1 MKELGRELNKML
13 DLPLPELSS
22 KDPRPAGEF
31 KKVLWKLWD
40 LINGKVEELLVEK
53 TDWTAVQN
61 ATYTFQSHLFI

>member
-1 MKELGRELNKML
+1 M
-13 DLPLPELSS
+13 PHPELSS

-61 ATYTFQSHLFI
+61 ATYTFQSNLFI

>member
-13 DLPLPELSS
+13 DMPHPELSS

-31 KKVLWKLWD
+31 KRVLGRLWD

-61 ATYTFQSHLFI
+61 ATFTFQSNLFI

>member
-13 DLPLPELSS
+13 DLPLAELSS

-31 KKVLWKLWD
+31 KRVLWKLWD

-53 TDWTAVQN
+53 IDWTAEQN
-61 ATYTFQSHLFI
+61 ATFTFQSNLFI

>member
-13 DLPLPELSS
+13 DQPHPELSS

-31 KKVLWKLWD
+31 KRVLGRLWD
-40 LINGKVEELLVEK
+40 LINGKVEELMVEK

-61 ATYTFQSHLFI
+61 ATFTFQSNLFI

>member
-1 MKELGRELNKML
+1 MKELGRELNRML

-31 KKVLWKLWD
+31 KRVLGKLWD

-61 ATYTFQSHLFI
+61 ATFTFQSNLFI